1 VVEERLAGTGGRL
14 QQQGGGLRGVAAWV
28 DWEWEVERIEWV
40 RSRVFSPVGRV
51 GLIGSAGFFL
61 FFISADVVMI
71 EKILNKLS
79 LKKFWHH

>member
-1 VVEERLAGTGGRL
+1 
-14 QQQGGGLRGVAAWV
+14 
-28 DWEWEVERIEWV
+28 
-40 RSRVFSPVGRV
+40 VGRV